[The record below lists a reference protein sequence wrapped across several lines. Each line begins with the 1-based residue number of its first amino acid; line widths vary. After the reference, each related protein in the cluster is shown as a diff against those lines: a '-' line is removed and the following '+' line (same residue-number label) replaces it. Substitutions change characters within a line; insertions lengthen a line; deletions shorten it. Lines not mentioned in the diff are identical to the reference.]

1 MNLSKNQQDI
11 VNHIDGAILVKAG
24 PGSGK
29 TRVLTERV
37 KHLLSVKK
45 RGKVL
50 ALTFSNMAAE
60 EMLSRLEKDP
70 EVEDSLERVS
80 ISTIHSFCLDLLQTR
95 GHLVGL
101 RPDFALFESDADRQ
115 AILKEILVS
124 EQEYLAGLRKEQKPS
139 DFLAKYMSVIS
150 ELKRS
155 LISPEMCDTP
165 EPFPTIYEKYNDALF
180 SQNALDFDD
189 ILFYAY
195 RIFAENK
202 DVAQLYNS
210 VYRYVCVDESQDL
223 NEAQYRVIQALCG
236 SDFKNIMMVG
246 DENQSIYAFN
256 GSSSKYMSD
265 YFVKDFQPTIYTL
278 NENFRSAKQIIKYAN
293 SLTGNN
299 EDVSRYF
306 YDGEV
311 NIKSFP
317 NEAGEAKFARET
329 IESLIINSHKDI
341 EGTVTY
347 EKIAVIARNKY
358 VFTNLE
364 NELNQANIPYY
375 VKQTRSGVACETKA
389 LEVFDLALRLIV
401 NPLDI
406 YHKQLLCQLTQK
418 NISAI
423 GESTSAIETIKE
435 LLIDSDYYWMT
446 STFTNL
452 IPDAEIDFGNI
463 IQMLENAIPKS
474 MSDDEKYLVLN
485 DIEEW
490 KSHWKRFKVRVPR
503 ENRTLVSFRNAI
515 ALGKTQSLESDSG
528 VALLTAHMSKGLE
541 YEAVLII
548 GLTEGTFPDYRA
560 VNSGGSAIE
569 QEKNNMYVAATRA
582 KRLCY
587 LTYPLEKVMP
597 WGGIKRQEP
606 SRFIKDYITGGEQ
619 L

>member
-11 VNHIDGAILVKAG
+11 VNHIDGALLVKAG

-37 KHLLSVKK
+37 KHLLSVKR

-70 EVEDSLERVS
+70 EVEGSLERVS
-80 ISTIHSFCLDLLQTR
+80 VSTIHSFCLDLLQTR

-101 RPDFALFESDADRQ
+101 RSDFALFESDTDRT
-115 AILKEILVS
+115 AILKEVWLN
-124 EQEYLAGLRKEQKPS
+124 EQEYLAALNKEQNPS
-139 DFLAKYMSVIS
+139 ALLARYMSAIS
-150 ELKRS
+150 ESKRS
-155 LISPEMCDTP
+155 LISPEMSEMQ
-165 EPFPTIYEKYNDALF
+165 EPFPSIYGKYNDALF

-278 NENFRSAKQIIKYAN
+278 SENFRSAKQIIKYAN
-293 SLTGNN
+293 SLNGNQ
-299 EDVSRYF
+299 EDVSQYF

-311 NIKSFP
+311 SIKCFP
-317 NEAGEAKFARET
+317 NEAEEAKFVRET
-329 IESLIINSHKDI
+329 IETLIANGHKDI

-358 VFTNLE
+358 VFSNIE
-364 NELNQANIPYY
+364 NELNQLNIPYY
-375 VKQTRSGVACETKA
+375 VKQTRSGIACETKA

-406 YHKQLLCQLTQK
+406 YHKQLLCKLTQK
-418 NISAI
+418 NISTIA
-423 GESTSAIETIKE
+423 ESTNASDIIQK
-435 LLIDSDYYWMT
+435 LLTGSDYYWM
-446 STFTNL
+446 SSAFANL
-452 IPDAEIDFGNI
+452 IPDIEVDFDNI
-463 IQMLENAIPKS
+463 IQALNNAIPIA
-474 MSDDEKYLVLN
+474 MPDDEKYLVSK

-490 KSHWKRFKVRVPR
+490 NSHWKRFKARVPR
-503 ENRTLVSFRNAI
+503 ENRSLVSFRNAI
-515 ALGKTQSLESDSG
+515 ALGKTQSLEYDSG

-541 YEAVLII
+541 YEAVLIV

-560 VNSGGSAIE
+560 VSSGGSAIE

-587 LTYPLEKVMP
+587 LSYPLEKVMP
-597 WGGIKRQEP
+597 WGGTKRQQP
-606 SRFIKDYITGGEQ
+606 SRFIKDYKPDREI
-619 L
+619 

>member
-11 VNHIDGAILVKAG
+11 VNHIDGALLVKAG

-37 KHLLSVKK
+37 KNLLSVKK

-80 ISTIHSFCLDLLQTR
+80 VSTIHSFCLDLLQTR

-101 RPDFALFESDADRQ
+101 RSDFALFESDTDRT
-115 AILKEILVS
+115 AILKEVWLN
-124 EQEYLAGLRKEQKPS
+124 EQEYLAELNKEQNPS
-139 DFLAKYMSVIS
+139 ALLARYMSAIS
-150 ELKRS
+150 ESKRS
-155 LISPEMCDTP
+155 LISPEMSEMQ
-165 EPFPTIYEKYNDALF
+165 EPFPSIYGKYNDALF

-293 SLTGNN
+293 SLNGNQ
-299 EDVSRYF
+299 EDVSQYF

-311 NIKSFP
+311 SIKCFP
-317 NEAGEAKFARET
+317 NEAEEAKFVRET
-329 IESLIINSHKDI
+329 IETLIANGHKDI

-358 VFTNLE
+358 VFSNIE
-364 NELNQANIPYY
+364 NELNQLNIPYY
-375 VKQTRSGVACETKA
+375 VKQTRSGIACETKA

-406 YHKQLLCQLTQK
+406 YHKQLLCKLTQK
-418 NISAI
+418 NISTIA
-423 GESTSAIETIKE
+423 ESTNASDIIQK
-435 LLIDSDYYWMT
+435 LLTGSDYYWM
-446 STFTNL
+446 SSAFANL
-452 IPDAEIDFGNI
+452 IPDIEVDFDNI
-463 IQMLENAIPKS
+463 IQALNNAIPIA
-474 MSDDEKYLVLN
+474 MPDDEKYLVSK

-490 KSHWKRFKVRVPR
+490 NSHWKRFKARVPR
-503 ENRTLVSFRNAI
+503 ENRSLVSFRNAI
-515 ALGKTQSLESDSG
+515 ALGKTQSLEYDSG

-541 YEAVLII
+541 YEAVLIV

-560 VNSGGSAIE
+560 VSSGGSAIE

-587 LTYPLEKVMP
+587 LSYPLEKVMP
-597 WGGIKRQEP
+597 WGGTKRQQP
-606 SRFIKDYITGGEQ
+606 SRFIKDYKPDREI
-619 L
+619 

>member
-11 VNHIDGAILVKAG
+11 VNHIDGALLVKAG

-37 KHLLSVKK
+37 KNLLSVKK

-80 ISTIHSFCLDLLQTR
+80 VSTIHSFCLDLLQTR

-101 RPDFALFESDADRQ
+101 RSDFALFESDTDRT
-115 AILKEILVS
+115 AILKEVWLN
-124 EQEYLAGLRKEQKPS
+124 EQEYLAELNKEQNPS
-139 DFLAKYMSVIS
+139 ALLARYMSAIS
-150 ELKRS
+150 ESKRS
-155 LISPEMCDTP
+155 LISPEMSEMQ
-165 EPFPTIYEKYNDALF
+165 EPFPSIYGKYNDALF

-278 NENFRSAKQIIKYAN
+278 SENFRSAKQIIKYAN
-293 SLTGNN
+293 SLNGNQ
-299 EDVSRYF
+299 EDVSQYF

-311 NIKSFP
+311 SIKCFP
-317 NEAGEAKFARET
+317 NEAEEAKFVRET
-329 IESLIINSHKDI
+329 IETLIANGHKDI

-358 VFTNLE
+358 VFSNIE
-364 NELNQANIPYY
+364 NELNQLNIPYY
-375 VKQTRSGVACETKA
+375 VKQTRSGIACETKA

-406 YHKQLLCQLTQK
+406 YHKQLLCKLTQK
-418 NISAI
+418 NISTIA
-423 GESTSAIETIKE
+423 ESTNASDIIQK
-435 LLIDSDYYWMT
+435 LLTGSDYYWM
-446 STFTNL
+446 SSAFANL
-452 IPDAEIDFGNI
+452 IPDIEVDFDNI
-463 IQMLENAIPKS
+463 IQALNNAIPIA
-474 MSDDEKYLVLN
+474 MPDDEKYLVSK

-490 KSHWKRFKVRVPR
+490 NSHWKRFKARVPR
-503 ENRTLVSFRNAI
+503 ENRSLVSFRNAI
-515 ALGKTQSLESDSG
+515 ALGKTQSLEYDSG

-541 YEAVLII
+541 YEAVLIV

-560 VNSGGSAIE
+560 VSSGGSAIE

-587 LTYPLEKVMP
+587 LSYPLEKVMP
-597 WGGIKRQEP
+597 WGGTKRQQP
-606 SRFIKDYITGGEQ
+606 SRFIKDYKPDREI
-619 L
+619 

>member
-11 VNHIDGAILVKAG
+11 VNHIDGALLVKAG

-80 ISTIHSFCLDLLQTR
+80 VSTIHSFCLDLLQTR

-101 RPDFALFESDADRQ
+101 RPDFALFESDTDRT
-115 AILKEILVS
+115 AILKEVWLN
-124 EQEYLAGLRKEQKPS
+124 EQKYLAELNKEQNPS
-139 DFLAKYMSVIS
+139 ALLARYMSAIS
-150 ELKRS
+150 ESKRS
-155 LISPEMCDTP
+155 LVSPEMSEMQ
-165 EPFPTIYEKYNDALF
+165 EPFPSIYGKYNDALF

-195 RIFAENK
+195 RILAENK

-265 YFVKDFQPTIYTL
+265 YFVEDFQPTIYTL
-278 NENFRSAKQIIKYAN
+278 SENFRSAKQIIKYAN
-293 SLTGNN
+293 SLNGSN

-311 NIKSFP
+311 NIRSFP
-317 NEAGEAKFARET
+317 NEAEEAKFVRET
-329 IESLIINSHKDI
+329 IESLIANGHQDI

-358 VFTNLE
+358 VFSNIE
-364 NELNQANIPYY
+364 NELNQVNIPYY
-375 VKQTRSGVACETKA
+375 IKQTRSGIACETKA

-406 YHKQLLCQLTQK
+406 YHKQLLCKLTQK
-418 NISAI
+418 NISTI
-423 GESTSAIETIKE
+423 MESTGASDIIQK
-435 LLIDSDYYWMT
+435 LLTGSDYYWM
-446 STFTNL
+446 SSAFANL
-452 IPDAEIDFGNI
+452 IPDAEVDFDDI
-463 IQMLENAIPKS
+463 IQALSKAIPKA
-474 MSDDEKYLVLN
+474 MTDDEKYLVSN

-490 KSHWKRFKVRVPR
+490 NSHWKRFKARVPR

-587 LTYPLEKVMP
+587 LSYPLEKVMP
-597 WGGIKRQEP
+597 WGGIKRQQP
-606 SRFIKDYITGGEQ
+606 SRFIKDYKTDREI
-619 L
+619 